1 LTDKINDYQSLSIT
15 ARFQR
20 HPPKP
25 GLLAKSLCKGLIYE
39 KRIHNLKMN
48 NGRMLDVAQELG
60 YSTAEISRMV
70 EQGVFGEP

>member
-1 LTDKINDYQSLSIT
+1 
-15 ARFQR
+15 
-20 HPPKP
+20 
-25 GLLAKSLCKGLIYE
+25 
-39 KRIHNLKMN
+39 MN